1 MRDLM
6 VDIETCGTK
15 PGSAVLSIGAVYFD
29 RQGNIGETF
38 YASMGFN
45 ALAYGHTDPD
55 TMKWWSQQSEQAQK
69 DAFGGTADP
78 VQVAKDFAKFIWHDA
93 KPWGN
98 GSTFDITILEAW
110 FNAVGVRCPWKFW
123 NVRDVRTAVDLLSIN
138 PKEFTRDG
146 TYHNALD
153 DCLHQV
159 KYLTSGTKT
168 L

>member
-15 PGSAVLSIGAVYFD
+15 PGCAVLS
-29 RQGNIGETF
+29 
-38 YASMGFN
+38 MG
-45 ALAYGHTDPD
+45 
-55 TMKWWSQQSEQAQK
+55 
-69 DAFGGTADP
+69 
-78 VQVAKDFAKFIWHDA
+78 
-93 KPWGN
+93 
-98 GSTFDITILEAW
+98 

-123 NVRDVRTAVDLLSIN
+123 NVRDVRTAVDLLGIN

-153 DCLHQV
+153 DCLHQI

>member
-1 MRDLM
+1 M
-6 VDIETCGTK
+6 IC
-15 PGSAVLSIGAVYFD
+15 
-29 RQGNIGETF
+29 
-38 YASMGFN
+38 
-45 ALAYGHTDPD
+45 
-55 TMKWWSQQSEQAQK
+55 
-69 DAFGGTADP
+69 
-78 VQVAKDFAKFIWHDA
+78 

-123 NVRDVRTAVDLLSIN
+123 NVRDVRTAVDLLGIN

-153 DCLHQV
+153 DCLHQI